1 MCVLFAV
8 CSAALLCP
16 LLRAVRCGAA
26 LLCCALY
33 YVLCAVLCVCVCCV
47 PPGPGSP
54 KTIQKQRNSKQTTRI
69 SHSRDK
75 QHQRISTGKRRVLVQ
90 RIQTAEA
97 SENHAHALRNLSRCV
112 LCAVQC
118 CCAMPCTTCCAL
130 CCCAGVCAPG
140 PAPPQKPETFTKF
153 LDAVLLCCYAVP
165 CALGTSSRRSSR
177 STSNKR
183 SSRSIS
189 SWSSRSTSSR
199 RSNRSTSSRRSN
211 RSTNSRRS
219 SRSRSSSSRRQHE
232 QEQQQVLLGIA
243 GVLF

>member
-1 MCVLFAV
+1 MCVCMCCLPCAV
-8 CSAALLCP
+8 
-16 LLRAVRCGAA
+16 

-33 YVLCAVLCVCVCCV
+33 YVLCAVVQRCCAVPCTMCCALCCVCECGV

-97 SENHAHALRNLSRCV
+97 SESHAHALRNLSRCV

-118 CCAMPCTTCCAL
+118 YCAMPCTTCCAL

-140 PAPPQKPETFTKF
+140 QGPPPSLKHSRNFPT
-153 LDAVLLCCYAVP
+153 LCCCAATLCRVP
-165 CALGTSSRRSSR
+165 
-177 STSNKR
+177 
-183 SSRSIS
+183 
-189 SWSSRSTSSR
+189 
-199 RSNRSTSSRRSN
+199 
-211 RSTNSRRS
+211 
-219 SRSRSSSSRRQHE
+219 
-232 QEQQQVLLGIA
+232 
-243 GVLF
+243 